1 MRERAGSVASLR
13 AIRRAL
19 CAPFHAQ
26 RAGEAC
32 KSLFQALEIRGRIG
46 ILRLTPITRDRRM
59 SWLDIY
65 LVVLFLALVGL
76 LVVKFRG

>member
-1 MRERAGSVASLR
+1 VHHFTLPKREKDANPCFKRWKSGGGPVYCGS
-13 AIRRAL
+13 
-19 CAPFHAQ
+19 PP
-26 RAGEAC
+26 
-32 KSLFQALEIRGRIG
+32 
-46 ILRLTPITRDRRM
+46 TTRDRRM

>member
-1 MRERAGSVASLR
+1 VHDFTARGREKDANPCFKPWKSGGGSVYSAS
-13 AIRRAL
+13 
-19 CAPFHAQ
+19 PP
-26 RAGEAC
+26 
-32 KSLFQALEIRGRIG
+32 
-46 ILRLTPITRDRRM
+46 TTRDRRM

>member
-1 MRERAGSVASLR
+1 
-13 AIRRAL
+13 
-19 CAPFHAQ
+19 
-26 RAGEAC
+26 
-32 KSLFQALEIRGRIG
+32 LFQALEIEGRIG

>member
-1 MRERAGSVASLR
+1 VNDFTPAKRHNAANRCPNRWKSGSGSVYSS
-13 AIRRAL
+13 
-19 CAPFHAQ
+19 PQ
-26 RAGEAC
+26 
-32 KSLFQALEIRGRIG
+32 
-46 ILRLTPITRDRRM
+46 PITRDRLM